1 MQRKKPNVKLKKYRN
16 TVLFLFLFGLLIA
29 LAVHLATPDREFSQV
44 ENRTLKQYPVLS
56 QTVLADGSFAKE
68 LTGYLEDQFPL
79 RDQFIRLKAQMEKL
93 LLRQENNGVYIS
105 SGTYLIDKFTRN
117 SQELTKQ
124 KAEALNAFA
133 RAHAGIGV
141 SVMLVPTKIEVLK
154 DQLPAY
160 APVSSQKDYLDD
172 FYKYLSA
179 GINKIDL
186 IPKLTELKDR
196 YLYFRSDHHWTQT
209 GAFTAQEEYLKS
221 IRLSPRSESEY
232 SVRKVAQDFQGTLAS
247 KSGISPSAPD
257 ELNLYV
263 PNNPEDLVL
272 NLTEEQKKLT
282 SLYQMDLVDGQDKYL
297 VYLGGNYPIVR
308 ITTSSPQDRRLLIIK
323 DSYANAFVP
332 FMTKDFNEITM
343 VDLRYYTGDVNS
355 LVEEYLIT
363 DVLVLYNINTFN
375 DDNSILNIADTLA
388 YIPTI
393 EETAETE
400 ANKDVQITTRLDSK
414 DNANLYITL
423 RNKSALEIKY
433 KRRFSLEIQTEAGWS
448 KINENPSF
456 LWDAEERT
464 LGPKANAEYLVNLT
478 HIFGGLAPGTYRLTQ
493 PYDTNGSASQQFVIK
508 GGL

>member
-16 TVLFLFLFGLLIA
+16 TVLVLFAAGLLIT
-29 LAVHLATPDREFSQV
+29 LGVHLAIPDRAFSQV
-44 ENRTLKQYPVLS
+44 ENRALKQTPGLTGTTLS
-56 QTVLADGSFAKE
+56 DGSFAKE

-79 RDQFIRLKAQMEKL
+79 RDQFIRLKARMEKL
-93 LLRQENNGVYIS
+93 LLRQENNGVYINS
-105 SGTYLIDKFTRN
+105 SDYLIDKFTPN

-133 RAHAGIGV
+133 RVHTGIGL
-141 SVMLVPTKIEVLK
+141 SVMLVPTKIQVLE
-154 DQLPAY
+154 DLLPAY
-160 APVSSQKDYLDD
+160 APVSSQKEYLAN
-172 FYKYLSA
+172 FYKYLSS

-186 IPKLTELKDR
+186 IPKFSDLKDN

-209 GAFTAQEEYLKS
+209 GAFAAQEEYLKS
-221 IRLSPRSESEY
+221 LRLAPRTENEY
-232 SVRKVAQDFQGTLAS
+232 SIRKVAQDFQGTLTA
-247 KSGISPSAPD
+247 KSGIPPRVPD
-257 ELNLYV
+257 DLNLYV
-263 PNNPEDLVL
+263 PNNPEDLVV
-272 NLTEEQKKLT
+272 NLTEEQRKLT

-308 ITTSSPQDRRLLIIK
+308 ITTSSSQDRRLLILK

-343 VDLRYYTGDVNS
+343 VDLRYYTGDVNR

-363 DVLVLYNINTFN
+363 DILVLYNINTFN

-414 DNANLYITL
+414 DNASLYVTI
-423 RNKSALEIKY
+423 RNKSALPITY
-433 KRRFSLEIQTEAGWS
+433 KRRFSLEVQTTTGWA
-448 KINENPSF
+448 KVNENPSY
-456 LWDAEERT
+456 LWDEEVRS
-464 LGPKANAEYLVNLT
+464 LGQKANAEYLINLS
-478 HIFGGLAPGTYRLTQ
+478 HIFGELGPGTYRLTQ
-493 PYDTNGSASQQFVIK
+493 PYDTNGSASQEFVIK